1 MQSKVDILRDLF
13 DSRYFS
19 FIMNSEGELSTI
31 NKQIEQ
37 QNGKKVSIY
46 DMFNNSE
53 IVHDLTEKQKND
65 IDRVVSSID
74 STIASL
80 TSLKDYLSAIL
91 YEVSSLTV
99 SIEAGTKD
107 HFSSIL
113 AVQEIKD
120 KINSY
125 KKVSLDIKGN
135 ILISNINVSSLE
147 YTDSDNYSA
156 YTSTVSTYTTQH
168 VHSSNNVLL
177 ISSKDNKV
185 FSPYTESDVQ
195 AYLDSYPG
203 EYESFEDVVEREFV
217 VPLSYYSEHS
227 NFARFRETFSLIKER
242 EERSVF
248 EATKIALKVM
258 NKEDVNPAVIAACK
272 NYRELRK
279 YLECIEND
287 SLEDFHW
294 FEIKYEVVPV

>member
-1 MQSKVDILRDLF
+1 MQSKLDILRDLF

-31 NKQIEQ
+31 HEQIEQ
-37 QNGKKVSIY
+37 QNARKASIFE
-46 DMFNNSE
+46 MFNNSD
-53 IVHDLTEKQKND
+53 IVSELTEKQKDN
-65 IDRVVSSID
+65 IDKVVSSID
-74 STIASL
+74 DTIALL
-80 TSLKDYLSAIL
+80 TSLKDYLGGIL
-91 YEVSSLTV
+91 HDVSSLTV

-107 HFSSIL
+107 RFSSML

-125 KKVSLDIKGN
+125 QKMSLNIKGS

-147 YTDSDNYSA
+147 YADSDNYSA
-156 YTSTVSTYTTQH
+156 YVSVSNEHSFQR

-185 FSPYTESDVQ
+185 FLPYTESDVQ

-217 VPLSYYSEHS
+217 VPLSYYSEHA

-242 EERSVF
+242 EERSIF
-248 EATKIALKVM
+248 EATTIAFKIM